1 MCILFI
7 SRKKNSNWPIL
18 IAANRDE
25 FFNREFSAPGKHW
38 EKFPYIYAGKD
49 KKAGGSW
56 LGINKY
62 GICVAILNRRTSL
75 KNSINLESRGN
86 LVIHA
91 LKFKLALEAKN
102 KIIESFEKKYRFFNL
117 FISDIKNSYLI
128 KYDNFKLETFSIPYG
143 NSIID
148 NLDLNDKNSIRQSF
162 NKNKFDHASFPEPE
176 KNKFDAWK
184 KLLLSKSP
192 NIDGKI
198 ASIYVK
204 DRHNN
209 YGTVC
214 SSIIGLPKNKTN
226 IKKIFWLYRKSND
239 KSTNFKKLKLFS

>member
-18 IAANRDE
+18 IATNRDE
-25 FFNREFSAPGKHW
+25 FFSREFCDPGKHW

-62 GICVAILNRRTSL
+62 GICVAILNRKTSL
-75 KNSINLESRGN
+75 KNSKNLESRGN

-102 KIIESFEKKYRFFNL
+102 KIIKSFEKKYRFFNL

-148 NLDLNDKNSIRQSF
+148 NLNLNDNNSIRQSF
-162 NKNKFDHASFPEPE
+162 NKNKFNDASFPEPE

-192 NIDGKI
+192 KIDENLT
-198 ASIYVK
+198 SIYVK

-226 IKKIFWLYRKSND
+226 VKDIFWLYRKSND
-239 KSTNFKKLKLFS
+239 NSTNFKKLKLFS

>member
-18 IAANRDE
+18 IATNRDE
-25 FFNREFSAPGKHW
+25 FFSREFSAPGKHW

-62 GICVAILNRRTSL
+62 GICIAILNRKTSL
-75 KNSINLESRGN
+75 KNSKNLESRGN
-86 LVIHA
+86 LVINA

-102 KIIESFEKKYRFFNL
+102 KIIKSFEKKYRFFNL

-148 NLDLNDKNSIRQSF
+148 NLNLNDNNSIRQSF
-162 NKNKFDHASFPEPE
+162 NKNKFDDASFPEPE

-192 NIDGKI
+192 KIDENLT
-198 ASIYVK
+198 SIYVK

-226 IKKIFWLYRKSND
+226 IKIFFGFIESLMTN
-239 KSTNFKKLKLFS
+239 STNFKKLKLFS

>member
-1 MCILFI
+1 MCILLI

-18 IAANRDE
+18 IATNRDE
-25 FFNREFSAPGKHW
+25 FFNREFRDPGKHW
-38 EKFPYIYAGKD
+38 KNFPYIYAGKD

-62 GICVAILNRRTSL
+62 GICVAILNRKTLL
-75 KNSINLESRGN
+75 KNSKNLESRGN

-91 LKFKLALEAKN
+91 LKFKLALQAKN
-102 KIIESFEKKYRFFNL
+102 KIIESFEKKYKFFNL

-162 NKNKFDHASFPEPE
+162 NKNKFNDASFPEPE
-176 KNKFDAWK
+176 RNKFDAWK

-192 NIDGKI
+192 KIDGNLT
-198 ASIYVK
+198 SIYVK

-214 SSIIGLPKNKTN
+214 SSIIGLPKIKTN
-226 IKKIFWLYRKSND
+226 TKDIFWLYRKSND
-239 KSTNFKKLKLFS
+239 NSTNFKKLKLFS